1 MCPFK
6 AVNKQKANKVKI
18 RFTDCGFFVGAVVGI
33 PNYFLKQI
41 QTSSNRLSC
50 TEKLTGFGVFVLKIQ
65 NFLGQVINLDCIV
78 FIRSKKL
85 DGIRTLNTALR
96 IIILD
101 QYEMKKIRYCVQYC
115 IISPY
120 KYDMPS

>member
-33 PNYFLKQI
+33 LNYFLKQI

-78 FIRSKKL
+78 FIRSQISTTY
-85 DGIRTLNTALR
+85 GYVYIYIVYIFHN
-96 IIILD
+96 IL
-101 QYEMKKIRYCVQYC
+101 QRIRYCVQYC

>member
-33 PNYFLKQI
+33 LNYFLKQI

-78 FIRSKKL
+78 FIS
-85 DGIRTLNTALR
+85 I
-96 IIILD
+96 
-101 QYEMKKIRYCVQYC
+101 KKINDNFKLGFEKQC
-115 IISPY
+115 
-120 KYDMPS
+120 

>member
-33 PNYFLKQI
+33 LNYFLKQI

-65 NFLGQVINLDCIV
+65 NFLGQAISLDCIV
-78 FIRSKKL
+78 FISTK
-85 DGIRTLNTALR
+85 NSM
-96 IIILD
+96 IIIRRREELLD
-101 QYEMKKIRYCVQYC
+101 KYKIKMIRYFL
-115 IISPY
+115 SNNA
-120 KYDMPS
+120 

>member
-33 PNYFLKQI
+33 LNYFLKQI

-78 FIRSKKL
+78 FIS
-85 DGIRTLNTALR
+85 I
-96 IIILD
+96 
-101 QYEMKKIRYCVQYC
+101 KKINDTVLDKYRMKGKILCPILHNKPLQIRYAFLTNTC
-115 IISPY
+115 
-120 KYDMPS
+120 

>member
-78 FIRSKKL
+78 FIRSQKL
-85 DGIRTLNTALR
+85 DVHTLNSALR

>member
-18 RFTDCGFFVGAVVGI
+18 RFTDCGFFVGVGRI
-33 PNYFLKQI
+33 LKYILKQI
-41 QTSSNRLSC
+41 QTLSNRLSC

-78 FIRSKKL
+78 FISIKKIN
-85 DGIRTLNTALR
+85 DNYSALR
-96 IIILD
+96 SSA
-101 QYEMKKIRYCVQYC
+101 R
-115 IISPY
+115 
-120 KYDMPS
+120 

>member
-33 PNYFLKQI
+33 LNYFLKQI

-78 FIRSKKL
+78 YQYEKRDDYYS
-85 DGIRTLNTALR
+85 ALR
-96 IIILD
+96 RII
-101 QYEMKKIRYCVQYC
+101 R
-115 IISPY
+115 
-120 KYDMPS
+120 

>member
-33 PNYFLKQI
+33 LNYFLKQI

-78 FIRSKKL
+78 FISIKNSK
-85 DGIRTLNTALR
+85 
-96 IIILD
+96 IIIRRWEELLD
-101 QYEMKKIRYCVQYC
+101 KYKMKMIRYFV
-115 IISPY
+115 SNNA
-120 KYDMPS
+120 

>member
-33 PNYFLKQI
+33 LNYFLKQI

-78 FIRSKKL
+78 YQYQKL
-85 DGIRTLNTALR
+85 DDYYSALR
-96 IIILD
+96 RII
-101 QYEMKKIRYCVQYC
+101 R
-115 IISPY
+115 
-120 KYDMPS
+120 

>member
-33 PNYFLKQI
+33 LNYFLKQI

-85 DGIRTLNTALR
+85 DDSVLR
-96 IIILD
+96 IVILD

-120 KYDMPS
+120 KYSMPS